1 MTIFILF
8 IQGFE
13 LLVFRYTNISCKIR
27 STSSNKMACVQMY
40 SWMKY
45 RLQTASNGAKENQHH
60 RGWMVFGRCMD
71 RTLFFVG
78 FLFPQLN
85 SQWLRGS
92 NRTLDGLK
100 TGKRRVVHCCVLRH
114 TSPWVWT
121 SVGRVSSSCDIR
133 WIRYPSFF
141 SFFFSNPR

>member
-1 MTIFILF
+1 MLSSAKLTYFSNFWEDFSQEKIGKNWKKKSLGIVLLQNSNLTNFILLF

-27 STSSNKMACVQMY
+27 STSSNKMAGVQMY

-71 RTLFFVG
+71 RTLFYRWVLVPPANLPMAAG
-78 FLFPQLN
+78 F
-85 SQWLRGS
+85 
-92 NRTLDGLK
+92 
-100 TGKRRVVHCCVLRH
+100 
-114 TSPWVWT
+114 
-121 SVGRVSSSCDIR
+121 
-133 WIRYPSFF
+133 
-141 SFFFSNPR
+141 